1 MRKAGMSSL
10 QIRRL
15 TYAALYLAIA
25 MVLPFVT
32 GQIPEI
38 GSALCPMHIPAL
50 LCGFMCGWP
59 WGLAVGFIAPL
70 LRSVIFG
77 MPVMVPGAVAMAFE
91 LAVYGAVSG
100 LLYRLLPRTKVN
112 IYVTLIVSMIA
123 GRVVWGIA
131 RLILAGLSGNS
142 FTWALFIAGAV
153 TNAIPGI
160 ILHIVLIPVLVMV
173 MERAGL
179 SLNKQT
185 SKAQ

>member
-1 MRKAGMSSL
+1 MSTL
-10 QIRRL
+10 QIRKL

-38 GSALCPMHIPAL
+38 GSMLCPMHIPAL
-50 LCGFMCGWP
+50 LCGFICGWP

-77 MPVMVPGAVAMAFE
+77 MPAMFPGAVAMAFE
-91 LAVYGAVSG
+91 LAVYGGMAG
-100 LLYRLLPRTKVN
+100 LLYRLLPRKKWTV
-112 IYVTLIVSMIA
+112 YAVLILSMIA
-123 GRVVWGIA
+123 GRVVWGA
-131 RLILAGLSGNS
+131 VRVILAGLSGSS
-142 FTWALFIAGAV
+142 FTWQLFIAGAI

-160 ILHIVLIPVLVMV
+160 VMHIVLIPVLVIV

-179 SLNKQT
+179 SLNKAGR
-185 SKAQ
+185 KAGAQA